1 MKSAHKVKAYRNN
14 TDTAGKAAFLG
25 SYLTKETVDIEKL
38 CEQTA
43 AQSGLTA
50 IQVRAILE
58 GSFDA
63 IAELEKE
70 GLVIV
75 HLDGLTVMAVIT
87 GSFPTSDAPFDG
99 ERNALELAIRLDD
112 DIRLAFVNETA
123 QMVTDATMA
132 RVRIDNVMDLDAPRP
147 MNIIHGVKPF
157 RVAGFNMVM
166 DDEGAEA
173 YLQNSIGVTFPVTVD
188 EVASTQLF
196 TAHVAAAVE
205 PGDYRLVVK
214 SRGGDP
220 EGVLQTTF
228 RRVKCLAVA
237 STGPVIEYAYS
248 AGHEDVSILKCL
260 ADGLVDESFITRED
274 FKRDDIAGYIYK
286 ISKKS
291 TGEFYIG
298 QTIYLPIFRWGQHLK
313 TDRFDMKGIVDYQFE
328 VIEIVPIT
336 ENILAR
342 EKYYIQK
349 FIPTKIYSNTFRKK

>member
-25 SYLTKETVDIEKL
+25 SYLTKETIAIEKL

-166 DDEGAEA
+166 DDEGAEV
-173 YLQNSIGVTFPVTVD
+173 YLQNSLGVTFPVTVD

-228 RRVKCLAVA
+228 RKVKYLGVA
-237 STGPVIEYAYS
+237 STGPVIRYAYS
-248 AGHEDVSILKCL
+248 AGHEDDRSTIFYDEANSLHIVGERLSGAAVKVTYIDSDGNMIIDVPVGKIFETDTGIAIDGDWLAETL
-260 ADGLVDESFITRED
+260 PSNLSTDMTFTVTTADGSDSVVLTHE
-274 FKRDDIAGYIYK
+274 
-286 ISKKS
+286 
-291 TGEFYIG
+291 
-298 QTIYLPIFRWGQHLK
+298 
-313 TDRFDMKGIVDYQFE
+313 
-328 VIEIVPIT
+328 
-336 ENILAR
+336 
-342 EKYYIQK
+342 
-349 FIPTKIYSNTFRKK
+349 

>member
-25 SYLTKETVDIEKL
+25 SYLTKETIAIEKL

-166 DDEGAEA
+166 DDEGAEV

-228 RRVKCLAVA
+228 RRVKCLGVA
-237 STGPVIEYAYS
+237 STGPVIRYAYS
-248 AGHEDVSILKCL
+248 AGHEDDRSTIFYDEANSLHIVGERLSGAAVKVTYIDSDGNMIIDVPVGKIFETDTGIAIDGDWLAETL
-260 ADGLVDESFITRED
+260 PSNLSADMTFTVTTADGSDSVVLTHE
-274 FKRDDIAGYIYK
+274 
-286 ISKKS
+286 
-291 TGEFYIG
+291 
-298 QTIYLPIFRWGQHLK
+298 
-313 TDRFDMKGIVDYQFE
+313 
-328 VIEIVPIT
+328 
-336 ENILAR
+336 
-342 EKYYIQK
+342 
-349 FIPTKIYSNTFRKK
+349 

>member
-25 SYLTKETVDIEKL
+25 SYITKETVDIEKL

-228 RRVKCLAVA
+228 RKVKCLAAEMPRPRITSVTSEGHESEIDRLFKGAAA
-237 STGPVIEYAYS
+237 SVNGSALGRVKSVRLDFKDTQGESWNDVYGEADLTVTDGKVTFADPVSRMEGVCMDASFTFDPS
-248 AGHEDVSILKCL
+248 AGATMTLVFEDGSELAHHVSI
-260 ADGLVDESFITRED
+260 
-274 FKRDDIAGYIYK
+274 
-286 ISKKS
+286 
-291 TGEFYIG
+291 GE
-298 QTIYLPIFRWGQHLK
+298 
-313 TDRFDMKGIVDYQFE
+313 
-328 VIEIVPIT
+328 
-336 ENILAR
+336 
-342 EKYYIQK
+342 
-349 FIPTKIYSNTFRKK
+349 

>member
-25 SYLTKETVDIEKL
+25 SYLTKETIAIEKL

-75 HLDGLTVMAVIT
+75 HLDGFTVMAVIT

-166 DDEGAEA
+166 DDEGAEV
-173 YLQNSIGVTFPVTVD
+173 YLQNSLGVTFPVTVD

-228 RRVKCLAVA
+228 RKVKCLAAAPVGIRTVKAEDGEDGIIQPDERGTLISGWGLKDGFVSLRVA
-237 STGPVIEYAYS
+237 YAAS
-248 AGHEDVSILKCL
+248 
-260 ADGLVDESFITRED
+260 DGTTVDEAIDMEYVDRHTETEILFPPATWGDFAASPAGDVVFTVTTAKGNASFTA
-274 FKRDDIAGYIYK
+274 KVA
-286 ISKKS
+286 
-291 TGEFYIG
+291 
-298 QTIYLPIFRWGQHLK
+298 
-313 TDRFDMKGIVDYQFE
+313 
-328 VIEIVPIT
+328 
-336 ENILAR
+336 
-342 EKYYIQK
+342 
-349 FIPTKIYSNTFRKK
+349 

>member
-25 SYLTKETVDIEKL
+25 SYLTKETIAIEKL

-147 MNIIHGVKPF
+147 MNIIHGQKPF

-196 TAHVAAAVE
+196 TAHVAAAVD

-228 RRVKCLAVA
+228 RKVKCLAAEMPRPRITSVTSEGHESEIDRLFKGAAA
-237 STGPVIEYAYS
+237 SVNGSALGRVKSVRLDFKDTQSESWNDVYGEAELAVTDGKVTFADPVSRMEGVCMDASFTFDPS
-248 AGHEDVSILKCL
+248 AGATVTLIFEDGTELAHRISI
-260 ADGLVDESFITRED
+260 
-274 FKRDDIAGYIYK
+274 
-286 ISKKS
+286 
-291 TGEFYIG
+291 GE
-298 QTIYLPIFRWGQHLK
+298 
-313 TDRFDMKGIVDYQFE
+313 
-328 VIEIVPIT
+328 
-336 ENILAR
+336 
-342 EKYYIQK
+342 
-349 FIPTKIYSNTFRKK
+349 

>member
-25 SYLTKETVDIEKL
+25 SYLTKETVAIEKL
-38 CEQTA
+38 CEQVS

-228 RRVKCLAVA
+228 RKVKCLAAEMPRPRITSVTSEGHESEIDRLFKGSAAAVNGSALGRVKSVRLDFKDTQGESWNDVYGEADLTVTDGKVTFADPVTRMEGVCMDA
-237 STGPVIEYAYS
+237 SFTFDPS
-248 AGHEDVSILKCL
+248 AGATVTLVFEDGTELAHRVSIW
-260 ADGLVDESFITRED
+260 E
-274 FKRDDIAGYIYK
+274 
-286 ISKKS
+286 
-291 TGEFYIG
+291 
-298 QTIYLPIFRWGQHLK
+298 
-313 TDRFDMKGIVDYQFE
+313 
-328 VIEIVPIT
+328 
-336 ENILAR
+336 
-342 EKYYIQK
+342 
-349 FIPTKIYSNTFRKK
+349 

>member
-132 RVRIDNVMDLDAPRP
+132 RVRIDNVMDLDSPRP

-166 DDEGAEA
+166 DDEGAEV
-173 YLQNSIGVTFPVTVD
+173 YLQNSLGVTFPVTVD

-196 TAHVAAAVE
+196 TAHVAAAAVE
-205 PGDYRLVVK
+205 PGDYKLVVK

-220 EGVLQTTF
+220 EGVLQTAF
-228 RRVKCLAVA
+228 RKVKCLAAAPVGIRTVKTEDGEDGIIQPDERGTLISGWGLKDGFVSLRVA
-237 STGPVIEYAYS
+237 YAAS
-248 AGHEDVSILKCL
+248 
-260 ADGLVDESFITRED
+260 DGTTVDEAIDMEYVDRHTETEILFPPATWGD
-274 FKRDDIAGYIYK
+274 FAASPAGDVVF
-286 ISKKS
+286 
-291 TGEFYIG
+291 TV
-298 QTIYLPIFRWGQHLK
+298 T
-313 TDRFDMKGIVDYQFE
+313 TAKGIASFTAKV
-328 VIEIVPIT
+328 
-336 ENILAR
+336 A
-342 EKYYIQK
+342 
-349 FIPTKIYSNTFRKK
+349 

>member
-25 SYLTKETVDIEKL
+25 SYLTKETIAIEKL
-38 CEQTA
+38 CEQVS

-228 RRVKCLAVA
+228 RKVKCLAAEMPRPRITSVTSEGHESEIDRLFKGAAA
-237 STGPVIEYAYS
+237 SVNGSALGRVKSVRLDFKDTQGESWNDVYGEAELAVTDGKVTFADPVTRMEGVCMDASFTFDPS
-248 AGHEDVSILKCL
+248 AGATVTLVFEDGTELAHRVSI
-260 ADGLVDESFITRED
+260 
-274 FKRDDIAGYIYK
+274 
-286 ISKKS
+286 
-291 TGEFYIG
+291 GE
-298 QTIYLPIFRWGQHLK
+298 
-313 TDRFDMKGIVDYQFE
+313 
-328 VIEIVPIT
+328 
-336 ENILAR
+336 
-342 EKYYIQK
+342 
-349 FIPTKIYSNTFRKK
+349 

>member
-25 SYLTKETVDIEKL
+25 SYLTKETIAIEKL

-228 RRVKCLAVA
+228 RRVKCLAAEMPRPRITSVTSEGHESEIDRLFKGSAA
-237 STGPVIEYAYS
+237 SVNGSALGRVKSVRLDFKDTQGESWNDVYGEAELAVTDGKVTFADPVTRMEGVCMDASFTFDPS
-248 AGHEDVSILKCL
+248 AGATVTLVFEDGAELAHRVSI
-260 ADGLVDESFITRED
+260 
-274 FKRDDIAGYIYK
+274 
-286 ISKKS
+286 
-291 TGEFYIG
+291 GE
-298 QTIYLPIFRWGQHLK
+298 
-313 TDRFDMKGIVDYQFE
+313 
-328 VIEIVPIT
+328 
-336 ENILAR
+336 
-342 EKYYIQK
+342 
-349 FIPTKIYSNTFRKK
+349 

>member
-38 CEQTA
+38 CEQVS

-196 TAHVAAAVE
+196 TAHVAAAVD

-214 SRGGDP
+214 SRGGDA
-220 EGVLQTTF
+220 EGPLQTVFRKVKYLYIDTALRVNSVGSYSLAEGTF
-228 RRVKCLAVA
+228 SRGME
-237 STGPVIEYAYS
+237 TVI
-248 AGHEDVSILKCL
+248 
-260 ADGLVDESFITRED
+260 
-274 FKRDDIAGYIYK
+274 
-286 ISKKS
+286 
-291 TGEFYIG
+291 TGEGFTNGFEKLVIAYTGEDDTPVEITLG
-298 QTIYLPIFRWGQHLK
+298 ENELAAISDGEIRIAESVWTDTPFPKGAVTFTVHAGGK
-313 TDRFDMKGIVDYQFE
+313 TASGE
-328 VIEIVPIT
+328 AT
-336 ENILAR
+336 AG
-342 EKYYIQK
+342 
-349 FIPTKIYSNTFRKK
+349 

>member
-38 CEQTA
+38 CEQVA

-87 GSFPTSDAPFDG
+87 GSFPTSDAPFDM

-228 RRVKCLAVA
+228 RKVKCLAAEMPSPRITSVTSEGHESEIDRLFKGAAA
-237 STGPVIEYAYS
+237 SVNGSALGRVKSVRLDFKDTQSESWSDVYGEADLTVTDGKVTFADPVTRMEGVCMDASFTFDPS
-248 AGHEDVSILKCL
+248 AGATVTLVFEDGSELAHHVSI
-260 ADGLVDESFITRED
+260 
-274 FKRDDIAGYIYK
+274 
-286 ISKKS
+286 
-291 TGEFYIG
+291 GE
-298 QTIYLPIFRWGQHLK
+298 
-313 TDRFDMKGIVDYQFE
+313 
-328 VIEIVPIT
+328 
-336 ENILAR
+336 
-342 EKYYIQK
+342 
-349 FIPTKIYSNTFRKK
+349 

>member
-25 SYLTKETVDIEKL
+25 SYLTKETIAIEKL

-196 TAHVAAAVE
+196 TAHVAAAVD

-228 RRVKCLAVA
+228 RKVKCLAAEMPRPRITSVTSEGHESEIDRLFKGAAA
-237 STGPVIEYAYS
+237 SVNGSALGRVKSVRLDFKDTQGESWNDVYGEADLAVTDGKVTFADPVSRMEGVCMDASFTFDPS
-248 AGHEDVSILKCL
+248 AGATVTLVFEDGTELTHHVS
-260 ADGLVDESFITRED
+260 F
-274 FKRDDIAGYIYK
+274 
-286 ISKKS
+286 
-291 TGEFYIG
+291 GE
-298 QTIYLPIFRWGQHLK
+298 
-313 TDRFDMKGIVDYQFE
+313 
-328 VIEIVPIT
+328 
-336 ENILAR
+336 
-342 EKYYIQK
+342 
-349 FIPTKIYSNTFRKK
+349 

>member
-25 SYLTKETVDIEKL
+25 SYLTKETIAIEKL

-228 RRVKCLAVA
+228 RRVKCLAAEMPRPRITSVTSEGHESEIDRLFKGAAA
-237 STGPVIEYAYS
+237 SVNGSALGRVKSVRLEFKDTQGESWNDVYGEAELAVTDGKVTFADPVTRMEGVCMDASFTFDPS
-248 AGHEDVSILKCL
+248 AGATVTLIFEDGTELAHRVSI
-260 ADGLVDESFITRED
+260 EE
-274 FKRDDIAGYIYK
+274 
-286 ISKKS
+286 
-291 TGEFYIG
+291 
-298 QTIYLPIFRWGQHLK
+298 
-313 TDRFDMKGIVDYQFE
+313 
-328 VIEIVPIT
+328 
-336 ENILAR
+336 
-342 EKYYIQK
+342 
-349 FIPTKIYSNTFRKK
+349 

>member
-25 SYLTKETVDIEKL
+25 SYLTKETVDVEKL

-166 DDEGAEA
+166 DDEGAEV

-196 TAHVAAAVE
+196 TAHVETAVE
-205 PGDYRLVVK
+205 AGDYKLYVK

-228 RRVKCLAVA
+228 RKVKCLAAAPVGIRTVKTEDGEDGIIQPDERGTLISGWGLKDGFVSLRVA
-237 STGPVIEYAYS
+237 YAAS
-248 AGHEDVSILKCL
+248 
-260 ADGLVDESFITRED
+260 DGTTVDEAIDMEYVDRHTETEILFPPATWGD
-274 FKRDDIAGYIYK
+274 FAASPAGDVVF
-286 ISKKS
+286 
-291 TGEFYIG
+291 TV
-298 QTIYLPIFRWGQHLK
+298 T
-313 TDRFDMKGIVDYQFE
+313 TAKGIASFTAKV
-328 VIEIVPIT
+328 
-336 ENILAR
+336 A
-342 EKYYIQK
+342 
-349 FIPTKIYSNTFRKK
+349 

>member
-25 SYLTKETVDIEKL
+25 SYLTKETIAIEKL

-228 RRVKCLAVA
+228 RRVKCLAA
-237 STGPVIEYAYS
+237 EFTGPKIAYAYS
-248 AGHEDVSILKCL
+248 SGHESEHDVIYDGASVTIKGNRLGDATGCAFICKDKTGVEHKSDYGADFSISE
-260 ADGLVDESFITRED
+260 DGTQIVISDTMTVAHMRENCTAAMSELDVDAGATVKLTLSDGTELTHHVSF
-274 FKRDDIAGYIYK
+274 
-286 ISKKS
+286 
-291 TGEFYIG
+291 GE
-298 QTIYLPIFRWGQHLK
+298 
-313 TDRFDMKGIVDYQFE
+313 
-328 VIEIVPIT
+328 
-336 ENILAR
+336 
-342 EKYYIQK
+342 
-349 FIPTKIYSNTFRKK
+349 

>member
-25 SYLTKETVDIEKL
+25 SYLTKETIAIEKL

-228 RRVKCLAVA
+228 RKVKCLAAEMLRPKIA
-237 STGPVIEYAYS
+237 SVTSEGHESDVDRLFKGSAASVNGSALGGVKSVRLDFKDTQGESWSDVYGEAELAVTDGKVTFADPVTRMEGVCMDASFTFDPS
-248 AGHEDVSILKCL
+248 AGATVTLVFEDGTELAHHVSI
-260 ADGLVDESFITRED
+260 
-274 FKRDDIAGYIYK
+274 
-286 ISKKS
+286 
-291 TGEFYIG
+291 GE
-298 QTIYLPIFRWGQHLK
+298 
-313 TDRFDMKGIVDYQFE
+313 
-328 VIEIVPIT
+328 
-336 ENILAR
+336 
-342 EKYYIQK
+342 
-349 FIPTKIYSNTFRKK
+349 

>member
-25 SYLTKETVDIEKL
+25 SYLTKETIAIEKL

-188 EVASTQLF
+188 EVTSRQLF
-196 TAHVAAAVE
+196 TAHVAVAVE
-205 PGDYRLVVK
+205 AGDYKLVVK

-228 RRVKCLAVA
+228 RKVKCLAAEMPRPRITSVTSEGHESEIDRLFKGAAA
-237 STGPVIEYAYS
+237 SVNGSALGRVKSVRLDFKDTQGESWNDVYGEAELAVTDGKVTFADPVTRMEGVCMDASFTFDPS
-248 AGHEDVSILKCL
+248 AGATVTLIFEDGTELAHRVSI
-260 ADGLVDESFITRED
+260 
-274 FKRDDIAGYIYK
+274 
-286 ISKKS
+286 
-291 TGEFYIG
+291 GE
-298 QTIYLPIFRWGQHLK
+298 
-313 TDRFDMKGIVDYQFE
+313 
-328 VIEIVPIT
+328 
-336 ENILAR
+336 
-342 EKYYIQK
+342 
-349 FIPTKIYSNTFRKK
+349 

>member
-25 SYLTKETVDIEKL
+25 SYLTKETIDIEKL
-38 CEQTA
+38 CEQVS

-228 RRVKCLAVA
+228 RKVKCLAAEMPRPRITSVTSEGHESEIDRLFKGAAA
-237 STGPVIEYAYS
+237 SVNGSALGRVKSVRLDFKDTQSEPWNDVYGEADLTVTDGKVTFADPVTRMEGVCMDASFTFDPS
-248 AGHEDVSILKCL
+248 AGATVTLVFEDGTELAHRVSI
-260 ADGLVDESFITRED
+260 
-274 FKRDDIAGYIYK
+274 
-286 ISKKS
+286 
-291 TGEFYIG
+291 GE
-298 QTIYLPIFRWGQHLK
+298 
-313 TDRFDMKGIVDYQFE
+313 
-328 VIEIVPIT
+328 
-336 ENILAR
+336 
-342 EKYYIQK
+342 
-349 FIPTKIYSNTFRKK
+349 

>member
-166 DDEGAEA
+166 DDEGAEV
-173 YLQNSIGVTFPVTVD
+173 YLQNSLGVTFPVTVD

-228 RRVKCLAVA
+228 RKVKCLGVA
-237 STGPVIEYAYS
+237 STGPVIRYAYS
-248 AGHEDVSILKCL
+248 AGHEDDRSTIFYDEANSLHIVGERLSGAAVKVTYIDSDGDMIIDVPVHKIFETDIGIAIDGDWLAETL
-260 ADGLVDESFITRED
+260 PSNLSADMTFTVTTADGSDSVV
-274 FKRDDIAGYIYK
+274 
-286 ISKKS
+286 
-291 TGEFYIG
+291 
-298 QTIYLPIFRWGQHLK
+298 LK
-313 TDRFDMKGIVDYQFE
+313 HE
-328 VIEIVPIT
+328 
-336 ENILAR
+336 
-342 EKYYIQK
+342 
-349 FIPTKIYSNTFRKK
+349 

>member
-25 SYLTKETVDIEKL
+25 SYLTKETVNIEKL
-38 CEQTA
+38 CEQVS

-196 TAHVAAAVE
+196 TAHVAAAVD

-228 RRVKCLAVA
+228 RRVKCLAAEMPRPRITSVTSEGHESEIDRLFKGAAA
-237 STGPVIEYAYS
+237 SVNGSALGRVKSVRLDFKDTQSESWNDVYGEAELAVTDGKVTFADPVTRMEGVCMDASFTFDPS
-248 AGHEDVSILKCL
+248 AGATVTLIFEDGTELAHRVSI
-260 ADGLVDESFITRED
+260 
-274 FKRDDIAGYIYK
+274 
-286 ISKKS
+286 
-291 TGEFYIG
+291 GE
-298 QTIYLPIFRWGQHLK
+298 
-313 TDRFDMKGIVDYQFE
+313 
-328 VIEIVPIT
+328 
-336 ENILAR
+336 
-342 EKYYIQK
+342 
-349 FIPTKIYSNTFRKK
+349 

>member
-25 SYLTKETVDIEKL
+25 SYLTKETIAIEKL

-228 RRVKCLAVA
+228 RRVKCLAAEMPRPRITSVTSEGHESEIDRLFKGAAA
-237 STGPVIEYAYS
+237 SVNGSALGRVKSVRLEFKDTQGESWNDVYGEAELAVTDGKVTFADPVTRMEGVCMDASFTFDPS
-248 AGHEDVSILKCL
+248 AGATVTLIFEDGTELSHRVSI
-260 ADGLVDESFITRED
+260 
-274 FKRDDIAGYIYK
+274 
-286 ISKKS
+286 
-291 TGEFYIG
+291 GE
-298 QTIYLPIFRWGQHLK
+298 
-313 TDRFDMKGIVDYQFE
+313 
-328 VIEIVPIT
+328 
-336 ENILAR
+336 
-342 EKYYIQK
+342 
-349 FIPTKIYSNTFRKK
+349 

>member
-38 CEQTA
+38 CEQVS

-166 DDEGAEA
+166 DDEGAEV

-228 RRVKCLAVA
+228 RKVKCLAAEPTGPKIAYVY
-237 STGPVIEYAYS
+237 STGRESEHDVVYDGPTAVIKGSGLASATECAFVCKDTAGVEHECEFTLEMENIEVSADGTTIEVVEDEFFEHFMAASSEGDASFDAS
-248 AGHEDVSILKCL
+248 AGATVKVKL
-260 ADGLVDESFITRED
+260 ADGTVLTHNVSF
-274 FKRDDIAGYIYK
+274 
-286 ISKKS
+286 
-291 TGEFYIG
+291 GE
-298 QTIYLPIFRWGQHLK
+298 
-313 TDRFDMKGIVDYQFE
+313 
-328 VIEIVPIT
+328 
-336 ENILAR
+336 
-342 EKYYIQK
+342 
-349 FIPTKIYSNTFRKK
+349 

>member
-14 TDTAGKAAFLG
+14 TETAGKAAFLG
-25 SYLTKETVDIEKL
+25 SYLTKETVAIEKL

-166 DDEGAEA
+166 DDEGAEV

-196 TAHVAAAVE
+196 TAHVAAAVD

-228 RRVKCLAVA
+228 RRVKCLAAEMPSPRITSVTSEGHESEINRLFKGAAA
-237 STGPVIEYAYS
+237 SVNGSALGRVKSVRLDFKDTQGESWNDVYGEADLTVTDGKVTFADPVTRMEGVCMDASFTFDPS
-248 AGHEDVSILKCL
+248 AGATVTLVFEDGTELAHRVSI
-260 ADGLVDESFITRED
+260 
-274 FKRDDIAGYIYK
+274 
-286 ISKKS
+286 
-291 TGEFYIG
+291 GE
-298 QTIYLPIFRWGQHLK
+298 
-313 TDRFDMKGIVDYQFE
+313 
-328 VIEIVPIT
+328 
-336 ENILAR
+336 
-342 EKYYIQK
+342 
-349 FIPTKIYSNTFRKK
+349 

>member
-25 SYLTKETVDIEKL
+25 SYLTKETIAIEKL
-38 CEQTA
+38 CEQVS

-166 DDEGAEA
+166 DDEGAEVH
-173 YLQNSIGVTFPVTVD
+173 LQNSIGVTFPVTVD

-196 TAHVAAAVE
+196 TAHVAAAVD
-205 PGDYRLVVK
+205 PGDSKLVVK

-228 RRVKCLAVA
+228 RKVKCLAAEMPRPRITSVTSEGHESEINRLFKGAAA
-237 STGPVIEYAYS
+237 SVNGSALGRVKSVCLDFKDTQGESWSDVYGEAELAVTDGKVTFADPVTRLEGVCMDASFTFDPS
-248 AGHEDVSILKCL
+248 AGATVTLVFEDDTELAHRISI
-260 ADGLVDESFITRED
+260 
-274 FKRDDIAGYIYK
+274 
-286 ISKKS
+286 
-291 TGEFYIG
+291 GE
-298 QTIYLPIFRWGQHLK
+298 
-313 TDRFDMKGIVDYQFE
+313 
-328 VIEIVPIT
+328 
-336 ENILAR
+336 
-342 EKYYIQK
+342 
-349 FIPTKIYSNTFRKK
+349 

>member
-25 SYLTKETVDIEKL
+25 SYLTKETIAIEKL
-38 CEQTA
+38 CEQVS

-157 RVAGFNMVM
+157 RVAGFNMVLE
-166 DDEGAEA
+166 DEGAEV

-228 RRVKCLAVA
+228 RKVKCLAAEMPRPRITSVTSEGHESEIDRLFKGSAA
-237 STGPVIEYAYS
+237 SVNGSALGRVKSVRLDFKDTQGESWSDVYGEDELAVTDGKVTFADPVTRMEGVCMDASFTFDPS
-248 AGHEDVSILKCL
+248 AGATVTLVFEDGTELAHRVSI
-260 ADGLVDESFITRED
+260 
-274 FKRDDIAGYIYK
+274 
-286 ISKKS
+286 
-291 TGEFYIG
+291 GE
-298 QTIYLPIFRWGQHLK
+298 
-313 TDRFDMKGIVDYQFE
+313 
-328 VIEIVPIT
+328 
-336 ENILAR
+336 
-342 EKYYIQK
+342 
-349 FIPTKIYSNTFRKK
+349 

>member
-25 SYLTKETVDIEKL
+25 SYLTKETIAIEKL
-38 CEQTA
+38 CEQVS

-132 RVRIDNVMDLDAPRP
+132 RVRIDSVMDLDAPRP

-166 DDEGAEA
+166 DDEGAEV

-196 TAHVAAAVE
+196 TAHVAAAVD

-228 RRVKCLAVA
+228 RKVKCLAVA

-248 AGHEDVSILKCL
+248 AGHEDDRSTIFYDEANALHIVGERLSGAAVKVTYIDSDGDMIIDVPVHKIFETDIGIAIDGDWLEETL
-260 ADGLVDESFITRED
+260 PSNLSADMTFTVTTADGSDSVVLTHE
-274 FKRDDIAGYIYK
+274 
-286 ISKKS
+286 
-291 TGEFYIG
+291 
-298 QTIYLPIFRWGQHLK
+298 
-313 TDRFDMKGIVDYQFE
+313 
-328 VIEIVPIT
+328 
-336 ENILAR
+336 
-342 EKYYIQK
+342 
-349 FIPTKIYSNTFRKK
+349 

>member
-25 SYLTKETVDIEKL
+25 SYLTKETVNIEKL
-38 CEQTA
+38 CEQVA

-188 EVASTQLF
+188 EVTSTQLF

-228 RRVKCLAVA
+228 RRVKCLAAAPVGIRTVKAEDGEDGIIKPDEIGTLVSGWGLKDGFESLRVA
-237 STGPVIEYAYS
+237 YAAS
-248 AGHEDVSILKCL
+248 
-260 ADGLVDESFITRED
+260 DGTTVDEAIDMEYVDRHTETEILFPPATWGD
-274 FKRDDIAGYIYK
+274 FATSPAGDVVF
-286 ISKKS
+286 
-291 TGEFYIG
+291 TV
-298 QTIYLPIFRWGQHLK
+298 T
-313 TDRFDMKGIVDYQFE
+313 TAKGIASFTAKV
-328 VIEIVPIT
+328 
-336 ENILAR
+336 A
-342 EKYYIQK
+342 
-349 FIPTKIYSNTFRKK
+349 

>member
-25 SYLTKETVDIEKL
+25 SYLTKETVAIEKL

-166 DDEGAEA
+166 DDEGAEV
-173 YLQNSIGVTFPVTVD
+173 YLQNSIGVTFPVAVD

-228 RRVKCLAVA
+228 RRVKCLAAAPVGIRTVKTEDGEDGIIQPDERGTLISGWGLKDGFVSLRVA
-237 STGPVIEYAYS
+237 YAAS
-248 AGHEDVSILKCL
+248 
-260 ADGLVDESFITRED
+260 DGTTVDEAIDMEYVDRHTETEILFPPATWGD
-274 FKRDDIAGYIYK
+274 FAASPAGDVVF
-286 ISKKS
+286 
-291 TGEFYIG
+291 TV
-298 QTIYLPIFRWGQHLK
+298 T
-313 TDRFDMKGIVDYQFE
+313 TAKGIASFTAKV
-328 VIEIVPIT
+328 
-336 ENILAR
+336 A
-342 EKYYIQK
+342 
-349 FIPTKIYSNTFRKK
+349 

>member
-25 SYLTKETVDIEKL
+25 SYLTKETIAIEKL

-166 DDEGAEA
+166 DDEGAEV
-173 YLQNSIGVTFPVTVD
+173 YLQNPLGVTFPVTVD

-228 RRVKCLAVA
+228 RRVKCLAAEMPRPRITSVTSEGHESEIDRLFKGSAA
-237 STGPVIEYAYS
+237 SVNGSALGRVKSVRLDFKDTQGESWNDVYGEADLTVTDGKVTFADPVTRMEGVCMDASFTFDPS
-248 AGHEDVSILKCL
+248 AGVTVTLVFEDGTELAHRVSI
-260 ADGLVDESFITRED
+260 
-274 FKRDDIAGYIYK
+274 
-286 ISKKS
+286 
-291 TGEFYIG
+291 GE
-298 QTIYLPIFRWGQHLK
+298 
-313 TDRFDMKGIVDYQFE
+313 
-328 VIEIVPIT
+328 
-336 ENILAR
+336 
-342 EKYYIQK
+342 
-349 FIPTKIYSNTFRKK
+349 

>member
-25 SYLTKETVDIEKL
+25 SYLTKETIAIEKL
-38 CEQTA
+38 CEQVS

-50 IQVRAILE
+50 IQARAILE

-147 MNIIHGVKPF
+147 MNVIHGVKPF

-166 DDEGAEA
+166 DDEGAEVC
-173 YLQNSIGVTFPVTVD
+173 LQNPLGVTFPVTVD

-196 TAHVAAAVE
+196 TAHVAAAVD
-205 PGDYRLVVK
+205 PGDYKLVVK
-214 SRGGDP
+214 SRGGDA
-220 EGVLQTTF
+220 EGPLQTVFRKVKYLYIDAVLRVNSVGSDSLAEGTF
-228 RRVKCLAVA
+228 SRGME
-237 STGPVIEYAYS
+237 TVI
-248 AGHEDVSILKCL
+248 
-260 ADGLVDESFITRED
+260 
-274 FKRDDIAGYIYK
+274 
-286 ISKKS
+286 
-291 TGEFYIG
+291 TGEGFANGFEKLVIAYTGEDDRPVEITLG
-298 QTIYLPIFRWGQHLK
+298 ENELAAISDGEIRIAESVWTDTPFPKGAVTFTVHAGGK
-313 TDRFDMKGIVDYQFE
+313 TASAEATAG
-328 VIEIVPIT
+328 
-336 ENILAR
+336 
-342 EKYYIQK
+342 
-349 FIPTKIYSNTFRKK
+349 